1 MTEEIWND
9 IDEYPKQS
17 RQSKKQKVAIYYH
30 NTEKFV
36 NFITKKIN
44 LHILNE
50 LS

>member
-30 NTEKFV
+30 NTKKLL
-36 NFITKKIN
+36 ISLQLKIN